1 MSKAIRHAEDLT
13 IKAHSI
19 KKDAKGIVDH
29 CKAMSEALAAAEA
42 RVFELGSLL
51 DVALGLMNHDIRGQY
66 EDELERLG
74 FLVTIEEGE

>member
-13 IKAHSI
+13 IKANNI
-19 KKDAKGIVDH
+19 KMDARGIVDH

-42 RVFELGSLL
+42 RV
-51 DVALGLMNHDIRGQY
+51 DVALGLMNHDLRGQY

-74 FLVTIEEGE
+74 LLGTSGGKK